1 MINIF
6 ALFFTSEFQLN
17 YEPIHLLLGAGI
29 GIVVIVILIK
39 KIINR
44 RNRTWTKTVTP
55 SGEGE
60 YKDGNHEGKS
70 CPFKNKTASVNTGL
84 YI

>member
-1 MINIF
+1 MDSKIAMFSILALAAIF
-6 ALFFTSEFQLN
+6 AMALPMDTAVAQTSDVS
-17 YEPIHLLLGAGI
+17 PD
-29 GIVVIVILIK
+29 
-39 KIINR
+39 
-44 RNRTWTKTVTP
+44 
-55 SGEGE
+55 GEGE